1 MVGQSGDLLQLLKQ
15 YNSEKSGMHFFFYM
29 IVQQPTILPSVIFKN
44 KSFTVLKCATF
55 SR

>member
-1 MVGQSGDLLQLLKQ
+1 MVGQSEDLLQLLKQ
-15 YNSEKSGMHFFFYM
+15 YNSEKSGMDFFFYM
-29 IVQQPTILPSVIFKN
+29 IAQQPTILPSVIFKN